1 MADRTFRC
9 KLITPEE
16 RVIDAEVT
24 YARVPLWDGK
34 TGVMHHTSA
43 FVGKIG
49 FGELR
54 LEFPQ
59 GTPKSWFIDG
69 GFVQNVNDEVTIL
82 ANGAIPTNEIDLT
95 EAKAELAEA
104 TARIPNTPDEMD
116 RITAA
121 RTRARAKVAVAGG

>member
-9 KLITPEE
+9 KLITPEA

-43 FVGKIG
+43 FVGKLG

-54 LEFPQ
+54 LDFPQ
-59 GTPKSWFIDG
+59 GPSKRWFIDG

-82 ANGAIPTNEIDLT
+82 ANGAIAADEIDAS

-104 TARIPNTPDEMD
+104 VARKTEDPIEMD
-116 RITAA
+116 RITEA
-121 RTRARAKVAVAGG
+121 RTRARAKIAVAGG

>member
-1 MADRTFRC
+1 VTDRTFRC
-9 KLITPEE
+9 KLITPEA
-16 RVIDAEVT
+16 RLIDAEVT
-24 YARVPLWDGK
+24 YARVPMWDGK

-43 FVGKIG
+43 FVGKLG

-59 GTPKSWFIDG
+59 GPPKRWFIDE

-82 ANGAIPTNEIDLT
+82 ANGAKLADEIDLV

-104 TARIPNTPDEMD
+104 IARKPNTPDETD
-116 RITAA
+116 RITQA
-121 RTRARAKVAVAGG
+121 RNRARAKVAVAGG

>member
-9 KLITPEE
+9 KLITPEQ

-34 TGVMHHTSA
+34 TGVMTRTSA
-43 FVGKIG
+43 FVGKLG
-49 FGELR
+49 FGELT

-59 GTPKSWFIDG
+59 GTPRRWFIDG
-69 GFVQNVNDEVTIL
+69 GFVQNVSDVTTIL
-82 ANGAIPTNEIDLT
+82 ANGAVPAEDLDLA

-104 TARIPNTPDEMD
+104 VARKANDPLEME
-116 RITAA
+116 RVTES
-121 RTRARAKVAVAGG
+121 RTRARAKVAVASK

>member
-9 KLITPEE
+9 KLITPEA

-43 FVGKIG
+43 FVGKLG

-54 LEFPQ
+54 LDFPQ
-59 GTPKSWFIDG
+59 GPSKRWFIDG
-69 GFVQNVNDEVTIL
+69 GFVRHGREPTPTREQC
-82 ANGAIPTNEIDLT
+82 AYSSCRPGARPRPTRCGVVCADLS
-95 EAKAELAEA
+95 A
-104 TARIPNTPDEMD
+104 
-116 RITAA
+116 
-121 RTRARAKVAVAGG
+121 AGGFRGGE

>member
-9 KLITPEE
+9 KLITPED

-43 FVGKIG
+43 FVGKLG

-59 GTPKSWFIDG
+59 GANKSWFIDG
-69 GFVQNVNDEVTIL
+69 GFVQNVNDEITIL
-82 ANGAIPTNEIDLT
+82 ANGAVPAGDLDLT

-104 TARIPNTPDEMD
+104 IARKPNTPDEMD

-121 RTRARAKVAVAGG
+121 RTRARAKVALAGG